1 MNIVLLG
8 GSNSVVKNGLRIGL
22 EDKDITLCNYALG
35 LSTSLQNLYE
45 LIRHRENI
53 YKSDYIISESNINDY
68 LSPMNLK
75 VILRNIDYFYE
86 ELYKANKTTIVLIL
100 PIPACN
106 DKSKAINETHRKNC
120 AYYGFNLIDVDLYYQ
135 KNNLYDFDQNYK
147 FHPMP
152 LAMQELGKNII
163 KNLHTFKKSKENI
176 TCSNKEFYVFTPSNL
191 SKIEHK
197 NSFFCEKVVRIK
209 ANEKIIF
216 PKELNNYQILGIH
229 TWNQTNL
236 TTHTISSISIKNS
249 SFDLTKNFGLIN
261 TFQDI
266 QNEKAFCDEQTFLC
280 VNTQI
285 TKQSEESSGLSL
297 ANENIP
303 RLDYVDLI
311 GILLVKKESNEKN
324 EYKIT
329 PSHYHHIM
337 DANEILIPPI
347 AFYKEL
353 ILEYHELIKL
363 DTQTF
368 LQSQNH
374 NLLCFL
380 NLKDL
385 KNEYEIY
392 INQNSKLYGASLRI
406 KERLSYK
413 LGEII
418 VKNSKT
424 YIGCLKIP
432 FELRKVK
439 KEYFKHQKEQKNLPP
454 LKAYADYKHA
464 QIAKTHLPYLLGNA
478 LLQASR
484 TPFKIGYLNLP
495 FKLRKIAK
503 NYKKKF

>member
-1 MNIVLLG
+1 MDVILLG
-8 GSNSVVKNGLRIGL
+8 GSNSIVKNGLRIGL
-22 EDKDITLCNYALG
+22 ENKDITLHNYALG

-45 LIRHRENI
+45 LMRHENTI
-53 YKSDYIISESNINDY
+53 NKSDFIISESNINDY
-68 LSPMNLK
+68 LSPMSLNI
-75 VILRNIDYFYE
+75 ILRNIDYFYE

-106 DKSKAINETHRKNC
+106 DKSKAINEAHRKNC

-163 KNLHTFKKSKENI
+163 KNLHSFKKSKENI
-176 TCSNKEFYVFTPSNL
+176 ICSKRKYHIFAPSNL
-191 SKIEHK
+191 AKIEHK
-197 NSFFCEKVVRIK
+197 NSFFCEKTTRIK
-209 ANEKIIF
+209 ASEKVIF
-216 PKELNNYQILGIH
+216 PKELKGCQILGIH
-229 TWNQTNL
+229 TWNHTSSS
-236 TTHTISSISIKNS
+236 THAISSISIENS
-249 SFDLTKNFGLIN
+249 SFKLVKNFGLIN
-261 TFQDI
+261 TFQDT
-266 QNEKAFCDEQTFLC
+266 QNKQAICDEQTFLYI
-280 VNTQI
+280 NTQI
-285 TKQSEESSGLSL
+285 IKQSEESSGLNM
-297 ANENIP
+297 ANEKTS

-311 GILLVKKESNEKN
+311 GILLLEDDSNKRI
-324 EYKIT
+324 EYKNHLINT
-329 PSHYHHIM
+329 HEP
-337 DANEILIPPI
+337 LIPPI

-353 ILEYHELIKL
+353 ALEYHELVKL

-374 NLLCFL
+374 NLLRFL
-380 NLKDL
+380 NHKGL
-385 KNEYEIY
+385 KNEYEIF
-392 INQNSKLYGASLRI
+392 IHENNQLYGASLRI

-413 LGEII
+413 LGEAIM
-418 VKNSKT
+418 KNSKS
-424 YIGCLKIP
+424 YLGYFKIP

-439 KEYFKHQKEQKNLPP
+439 KEHFKNQKDQKNLPP

-484 TPFKIGYLNLP
+484 TPFKIGYLSLP
-495 FKLRKIAK
+495 FKLKKIAK